1 MCTVVCVAC
10 EYGECDGNAGVGDGG
25 GVVVMSARH
34 ECELCKCLARGGVG
48 DEWGEWI
55 RGLDLGFT
63 NPVRTEGVLDGCV
76 WVAVV
81 WCRWGVGRGIGPGSG
96 RVVLCLCVL

>member
-34 ECELCKCLARGGVG
+34 ECELCKCGVMSVMS
-48 DEWGEWI
+48 
-55 RGLDLGFT
+55 LDYL
-63 NPVRTEGVLDGCV
+63 
-76 WVAVV
+76 
-81 WCRWGVGRGIGPGSG
+81 
-96 RVVLCLCVL
+96 